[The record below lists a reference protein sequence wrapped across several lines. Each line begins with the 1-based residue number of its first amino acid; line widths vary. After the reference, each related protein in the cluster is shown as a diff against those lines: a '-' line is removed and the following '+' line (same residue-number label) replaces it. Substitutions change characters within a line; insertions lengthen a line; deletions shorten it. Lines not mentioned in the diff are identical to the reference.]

1 MTGVTPRAGAGPQ
14 CEDGPGAALAGY
26 PSPWSDQV
34 LLGAT
39 ASTVIGR
46 VGSQAAGLA
55 LRLSPSGPADMLD
68 IAVVDERGSA
78 LLRLGP
84 FAEEDVI
91 AVWRALGAASG
102 LPLMIEDEDGRLE
115 KPFPQ
120 VGRVHLGPIR
130 IRRRHG
136 LLNGRR
142 PRFLVRRKTTRLPQ
156 RPLVHREREMFARE
170 QA

>member
-1 MTGVTPRAGAGPQ
+1 MTGITPKAGAGPQ
-14 CEDGPGAALAGY
+14 AEDGPGAAFAGR
-26 PSPWSDQV
+26 PVDLSDAFPYDMTACV
-34 LLGAT
+34 AIGRLGART
-39 ASTVIGR
+39 
-46 VGSQAAGLA
+46 AGLA
-55 LRLSPSGPADMLD
+55 LRLDPEDRDGALD
-68 IAVVDERGSA
+68 IAVVDKQGNA

-91 AVWRALGAASG
+91 AVWRALGASSG
-102 LPLMIEDEDGRLE
+102 LPLMIQHEDGRLE
-115 KPFPQ
+115 QPYAQ

-142 PRFLVRRKTTRLPQ
+142 PRFLVRRKTTRFPQ

-170 QA
+170 KA

>member
-1 MTGVTPRAGAGPQ
+1 MTGVTPKAGAGPQ
-14 CEDGPGAALAGY
+14 REDGPGAALASRPDY
-26 PSPWSDQV
+26 PSDQSLFGV
-34 LLGAT
+34 T

-46 VGSQAAGLA
+46 MGARAAGLA
-55 LRLSPSGPADMLD
+55 LRLDPGGRDDMLE
-68 IAVVDERGSA
+68 IAVMDEEGSA

-91 AVWRALGAASG
+91 AVWRALGATSG
-102 LPLMIEDEDGRLE
+102 LPLVIQHESGRLE
-115 KPFPQ
+115 TPYPQ

-156 RPLVHREREMFARE
+156 RPLVHREPEMFARE
-170 QA
+170 KA